1 MSSLRDLLRQRT
13 RAAHDALEA
22 TATMRAFATGSLTA
36 RQYRDYLTR
45 QLQLHAPLEAALSR
59 WVPAGFAEL
68 RLRKSEWLRADLQTL
83 GGPAIDAP
91 ARVPPITSSAQ
102 AWGVLYVLEGG
113 TLGLQVVRKRF
124 QADQQADQHADHPA
138 LQGAGRFLHGYG
150 ADTGRHWRV
159 FVAALEALP
168 ESQWPGTVAAACATF
183 TAFHDRFAD
192 APALST

>member
-91 ARVPPITSSAQ
+91 ARVAPITSSAQ

-124 QADQQADQHADHPA
+124 QADQQADQHAGHPA

-168 ESQWPGTVAAACATF
+168 ESQWPGAVAAACATF

-192 APALST
+192 APAAST